1 MALVLDQDDTYSWP
15 CSIELPVDNGKYEK
29 HSFKC
34 VFKRLKQSRIKE
46 LLDLVGKGEVTDQEV
61 CTEVLAGWSGIEDKD
76 GKEVRFT
83 KAALKQLIEVPLIAT
98 EIGTAYFK
106 SITGAKRKN

>member
-15 CSIELPVDNGKYEK
+15 CSIELPIDDGKYQK

-46 LLDLVGKGEVTDQEV
+46 LLDLVAKGDVSDQEV
-61 CTEVLAGWSGIEDKD
+61 CNEVLAGWSGIEDKD
-76 GKEVRFT
+76 GNEVRFNKT
-83 KAALKQLIEVPLIAT
+83 TFKQLIEVPLIAT

-106 SITGAKRKN
+106 SITGAKTKN

>member
-15 CSIELPVDNGKYEK
+15 CSINVPVDNGKYEK

-46 LLDLVGKGEVTDQEV
+46 LLDFAAEGKMTDQEV

-76 GKEVRFT
+76 GNEVKFT
-83 KAALKQLIEVPLIAT
+83 KATFKQLIEVPLIAT

-106 SITGAKRKN
+106 SITGSKRKN